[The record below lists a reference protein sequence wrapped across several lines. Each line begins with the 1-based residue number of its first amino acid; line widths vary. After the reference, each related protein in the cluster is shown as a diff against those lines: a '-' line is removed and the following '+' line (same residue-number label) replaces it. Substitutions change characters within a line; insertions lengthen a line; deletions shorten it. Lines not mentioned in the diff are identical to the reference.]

1 MPPTPMPKPTPSP
14 SAPPPGDVLPFDSTL
29 LFVLDDP
36 ISSKTSKRGEIIRA
50 HLKNAIVVGGRTIAV
65 AGAPAPIRIVD
76 TSPAD
81 IADTYGFVDIF
92 FEPLALADGR
102 SLPLRTPVAR
112 LSPNVT
118 AGHESTVAA
127 EDTAGD
133 IFVPYYAVWQIVRH
147 GKNFVLGAGSV
158 IPANTEATLT
168 AQPNGAIAI
177 VTPRPLQAS
186 TEPANATF
194 PVLPLAT
201 PFGPGATPRPR
212 PTPRPTPTPS
222 PSPSPST
229 SAQPRA

>member
-1 MPPTPMPKPTPSP
+1 MPKSTPTPT
-14 SAPPPGDVLPFDSTL
+14 APPPGNVLPFDSTL

-36 ISSKTSKRGEIIRA
+36 ISSKSSKGGEMVHV
-50 HLKNAIVVGGRTIAV
+50 HLKNAIVVGGRVIAA
-65 AGAPAPIRIVD
+65 AGTPAQIRIVD
-76 TSPAD
+76 ASPSD
-81 IADTYGFVDIF
+81 LADTYGFVDIF
-92 FEPLALADGR
+92 FEPLTLSDGR
-102 SLPLRTPVAR
+102 TLPLRTPVAR
-112 LSPNVT
+112 LAPNISG
-118 AGHESTVAA
+118 GHESTVAA

-133 IFVPYYAVWQIVRH
+133 IFLPYYPLWQIMRK
-147 GKNFVLGAGSV
+147 GKNFVLGTGSV

-212 PTPRPTPTPS
+212 PTPRPTPSPAPS
-222 PSPSPST
+222 ASP
-229 SAQPRA
+229 RV